1 MKDQLAIQKVYKVEG
16 IEFDTYDAAAKHIR
30 SIKLFNL
37 LKDKNLVDQA
47 DIMLMCIVD
56 ALIENQLEVIK
67 ILRD

>member
-16 IEFDTYDAAAKHIR
+16 IEFDTYDAATKHIR